1 VRVFAAVLLYFVTG
15 GRLEFTKVAVAERF
29 RGRFV
34 GVVGFV
40 TFGSELLTAV
50 LRRPFPGFPPW
61 FISIHADI
69 AAELALASL
78 LIATH
83 FSRDMLSA
91 IDNCAGPGGRA
102 VRGTRGRQNLIL
114 DSWLEA

>member
-15 GRLEFTKVAVAERF
+15 GRLEFAKVAVAERF

-61 FISIHADI
+61 FISIH
-69 AAELALASL
+69 
-78 LIATH
+78 
-83 FSRDMLSA
+83 
-91 IDNCAGPGGRA
+91 GPIGRFL
-102 VRGTRGRQNLIL
+102 RRTTLRKN
-114 DSWLEA
+114 EA